1 MSTEPKEK
9 KPKEI
14 TAKMVKAALQSRRK
28 GERTELTDGRCKG
41 LQFRVSEDSAIW
53 TVRARLRGDQ
63 RRWTIGNSD
72 LSPDEARDR
81 AGEVRAW
88 CRRGSNP
95 DKLVTQ
101 YMTGISMS
109 KQIHFD
115 TERRAPS
122 WEWQQAVDNFLD
134 HIRLNRAAETYDD
147 YARTLGGWRRLD
159 PKKRHAQVA
168 ELSRFRG
175 KQVNTIAREDIA
187 ECVAD
192 VCKRA
197 HAQGLHTLR
206 VLGSMWTFLGD
217 DVRRRQTSVA
227 PNLLLRVKAPEKPQQ
242 VFVRP
247 APSVLQ
253 LFDNDYEDKRR
264 DVPAPIELGRAVAI
278 ARSGALG
285 ERASLAVQLLAF
297 SLQRRRAIIGS
308 YAMDYRIMAER
319 NDPEADIVWI
329 IPPYM
334 RKRSDKRRANFPH
347 LVVLTGAGAK
357 TVRRLDDLAM
367 KLEYPYHFPVRAMP
381 GKKTKNPYADPGFV
395 NHALQF
401 MPGVDV
407 SPHGCRRGFGTHGQR
422 ELGLSLSDCKLILDH
437 SEGAPPGDVTAE
449 RYALDP
455 MLQKKKQIITLW
467 SNWLELQVQ
476 AAIAADP
483 GLLNAEAL
491 RDEIYRARYGEERW
505 SKRKSQSQ
513 PFSEAAE

>member
-1 MSTEPKEK
+1 MSTPPKEK
-9 KPKEI
+9 KAKEI
-14 TAKMVKAALQSRRK
+14 TAKTVKAALQNREK
-28 GERTELTDGRCKG
+28 GKRTELTDSRCKG
-41 LQFRVSEDSAIW
+41 LQFRVTEDTAIW
-53 TVRARLRGDQ
+53 TVRARLFGKQ

-72 LSPDEARDR
+72 VSPDDARER

-101 YMTGISMS
+101 YMTGISIA
-109 KQIHFD
+109 KQIHFSA
-115 TERRAPS
+115 ERPARS
-122 WEWQQAVDNFLD
+122 WDWEEALDNFLD
-134 HIRLNRAAETYDD
+134 HISKNRAPETYDD
-147 YARTLGGWRRLD
+147 YARTLGGRWRLD
-159 PKKRHAQVA
+159 PKKRHAHVP
-168 ELSRFRG
+168 ELSRFKG
-175 KQVNTIAREDIA
+175 KRVNTIAREDIA

-192 VCKRA
+192 ICKRA
-197 HAQGLHTLR
+197 YAQGLHTLR
-206 VLGSMWTFLGD
+206 ILGSMWSFLGD
-217 DVRRRQTSVA
+217 DTRRRQTSVA
-227 PNLLLRVKAPEKPQQ
+227 ANLLLRVKPPEKPQP
-242 VFVRP
+242 VIVRP
-247 APSVLQ
+247 ALSALQ
-253 LFDNDYEDKRR
+253 LFDNDQEDKRR
-264 DVPAPIELGRAVAI
+264 DVPAPLELGRAVAI

-308 YAMDYRIMAER
+308 YAMDYKIMAEW

-329 IPPYM
+329 IPPFM

-357 TVRRLDDLAM
+357 TVRRLDEIAM
-367 KLEYPYHFPVRAMP
+367 ELEYPYHFPVRVRP
-381 GKKTKNPYADPGFV
+381 GKKTKNPYADPSFV

-401 MPGVDV
+401 MPGVDI
-407 SPHGCRRGFGTHGQR
+407 SPHACRRGFGTHGQR
-422 ELGLSLSDCKLILDH
+422 ELGLSISDCKLILDH

-467 SNWLELQVQ
+467 TNWLELQVQ

-491 RDEIYRARYGEERW
+491 RDEIYRARYGEARW
-505 SKRKSQSQ
+505 LRRKSQAEF
-513 PFSEAAE
+513 FSEAAE